1 LKLKKVTAYIRT
13 EMLEVVNTKLRDIG
27 VPHVTIDFISGYE
40 NSHNLLKMPDLITHA
55 RLEILTEE
63 PGVMKIVDCIIE
75 NAYGG
80 AYDDGVISVS
90 PIDDVF
96 KINQNGK
103 PHSL

>member
-1 LKLKKVTAYIRT
+1 
-13 EMLEVVNTKLRDIG
+13 M
-27 VPHVTIDFISGYE
+27 SGT
-40 NSHNLLKMPDLITHA
+40 SIFCARLSTDLLKMPDLITHA

-63 PGVMKIVDCIIE
+63 SGVMKIVDCIIE
-75 NAYGG
+75 NAYGD

-103 PHSL
+103 LHSL